1 LISNHASFR
10 VAANQS
16 VETIVDQSII
26 KRLLCRFLRTVSRVV
41 NRDNPNGLLKSE
53 FMNTISLSSEKAGL
67 KKNLGFAWLIW
78 GLAAAFYF
86 SDYMARV
93 APGVMHRFLQMDFGM
108 NEAGFGILTA
118 SFYIPYILMQ
128 IPVGLT
134 VDRISIRW
142 ILTIMSLI
150 TAFGCCVFG
159 FANGLFTAS
168 IGRML
173 IGFSAAF
180 AFISA
185 LRLATSW
192 FPPAMLGLL
201 AGLTQALGMLGAAA
215 GEAPVSFLVSYV
227 GWRQSMLIIALLFIV
242 LAVFLYQYIQDNPNS
257 KKHEVR
263 AEDKIGILQSLRI
276 ILSHRQTW
284 INALYAGFLFGP
296 TAVIGEAIG
305 PAYLQFGRGLT
316 AHSAAFA
323 TGLIFIGWG
332 IGGPLSGWLSDK
344 WGRRKPMLIISAICG
359 LLLSSMFVFYPHMDK
374 SAAYLIFFTFGLT
387 NTGVAIAYAVSTEL
401 HARNVIGTSIAF
413 TNMISIAVGASLQP
427 FVGYLVDSVSGARAY
442 KVDTLLLTD
451 FQHGLRILPLC
462 SLIAL
467 MLAFAVKETYC
478 KPMKLQHH

>member
-1 LISNHASFR
+1 MSILAVS
-10 VAANQS
+10 QS
-16 VETIVDQSII
+16 EETSIN
-26 KRLLCRFLRTVSRVV
+26 KRL
-41 NRDNPNGLLKSE
+41 GY
-53 FMNTISLSSEKAGL
+53 
-67 KKNLGFAWLIW
+67 AWLIW
-78 GLAAAFYF
+78 GLAAAFFF

-93 APGVMHRFLQMDFGM
+93 APGVMHRNLQLDFGI

-134 VDRISIRW
+134 VDRLSIRW
-142 ILTIMSLI
+142 ILTVMSLV

-159 FANGLFTAS
+159 LADGLFTAS

-180 AFISA
+180 AFVCA
-185 LRLATSW
+185 LRLATTW

-215 GEAPVSFLVSYV
+215 GEAPVSLLVGSI
-227 GWRQSMLIIALLFIV
+227 GWRHSMLVIAFIFIV
-242 LAVFLYQYIQDNPNS
+242 LAALIYQFIQDKPGANRF
-257 KKHEVR
+257 EVKTD
-263 AEDKIGILQSLRI
+263 ASISILESLRV
-276 ILSHRQTW
+276 ILSHRQAW

-305 PAYLQFGRGLT
+305 PAYLEYGRGLT

-344 WGRRKPMLIISAICG
+344 MGRRKPVMVASATCG
-359 LLLSSMFVFYPHMDK
+359 IVLTSLFVFYPDLNK
-374 SAAYLIFFTFGLT
+374 NLAYVLFFLFGLT

-401 HARNVIGTSIAF
+401 HHRKVIGTSIAF
-413 TNMISIAVGASLQP
+413 TNMISIFVGASLQP
-427 FVGYLVDSVSGARAY
+427 IVGRLVDMVSGIRGY
-442 KVDTLLLTD
+442 NVEMLTLPD
-451 FQHGLRILPLC
+451 FQFGLQLLPLC
-462 SLIAL
+462 SLTAL
-467 MLAFAVKETYC
+467 ILALCIRETHC
-478 KPMKLQHH
+478 KSLVNKT